1 MKLDEIQEKMYEMQ
15 DLFFEFEEAI
25 EEFTNN
31 PTVSNRR
38 YTIEKGMFFNN
49 KKNRLM
55 KEIREF
61 WCKGE

>member
-1 MKLDEIQEKMYEMQ
+1 MKLNEIQEKMYEMQ
-15 DLFFEFEEAI
+15 DLFFEFEDSI
-25 EEFTNN
+25 EDFISN
-31 PTVSNRR
+31 PTVSNRK
-38 YTIEKGMFFNN
+38 YTIEKSMMFNN